1 MAHGGSILTLGGGR
15 RKKKGRRDGSP
26 ERKTVFTGH
35 GLDQLGPQNNQSRL
49 RFLRTWYNA
58 PPPPPINAPAAA
70 PLPPPAAAP
79 MPAPMAAGAAIV
91 KTVFSLESP
100 RRLTVPPD
108 ER

>member
-1 MAHGGSILTLGGGR
+1 MAGGA
-15 RKKKGRRDGSP
+15 RKRAAVMAALR
-26 ERKTVFTGH
+26 ERLCSQALACAA
-35 GLDQLGPQNNQSRL
+35 GLRNNQLRL
-49 RFLRTWYNA
+49 RFLIKWYNA

-100 RRLTVPPD
+100 RRLADEPD
-108 ER
+108 GR

>member
-1 MAHGGSILTLGGGR
+1 MAGGA
-15 RKKKGRRDGSP
+15 RKRAAVMAAPR
-26 ERKTVFTGH
+26 ERLCLRALAQAAV
-35 GLDQLGPQNNQSRL
+35 PQNYQSRL